1 MRSLE
6 GLVCPKCHEPLAADP
21 TGRALRCSRDGS
33 KYPLIDGIPAFAPP
47 DPPAEVL
54 PGCALSLVIP
64 ALNEAVSLD
73 LMLPQLKATLK
84 SLKATHEI
92 IVVDGGSSDG
102 TQAVVRKHD
111 VRLVTQQRG
120 GFGGA
125 YQAGFS
131 QARGEFVMTLDAD
144 GSHDP
149 AFLNDLWS

>member
-6 GLVCPKCHEPLAADP
+6 GLVCPRCHEPLTSDGA
-21 TGRALRCSRDGS
+21 GRALRCSREGTR
-33 KYPLIDGIPAFAPP
+33 YPVIDGIPAFSLP
-47 DPPAEVL
+47 DTAADVL

-73 LMLPQLKATLK
+73 QMLPQLKATLK
-84 SLKATHEI
+84 SLRATHEI
-92 IVVDGGSSDG
+92 IVVDGGSNDG

-111 VRLVTQQRG
+111 VRLVTQQRR

-131 QARGEFVMTLDAD
+131 Q
-144 GSHDP
+144 
-149 AFLNDLWS
+149 